1 MGFASSGSLI
11 IKLRKILPLILGLL
25 VFVVSSST
33 VVTLNKPTMKPAK
46 PFASTRMPTPIL
58 VPVATDPATAS
69 PPSPVPTATWVQ
81 QGLGKTVVPI
91 LLYHRIAISPIN
103 SPYYISPDKF
113 EAELKLLRDWEYTTI
128 TLEMLVRAIT
138 ENAPLP
144 PRPILIT
151 FDDGNLDNY
160 TTAFPIMKKYG
171 FTGVLYIS
179 GRYLGTQGYLSVDQ
193 IKEMARA
200 HWEVGSHGMAHPDLT
215 AHGPQQVDYEIV
227 DSRAFL
233 EKKLELPILSFAYP
247 FGDWDHATYHKVVLA
262 GYIAGMGIGST
273 SEQHE
278 RNLFAL
284 NRLDINGTYDL
295 ERFSALLPWQGD

>member
-1 MGFASSGSLI
+1 
-11 IKLRKILPLILGLL
+11 LRKVLPLILGLL
-25 VFVVSSST
+25 VFVAVSST

-46 PFASTRMPTPIL
+46 PFAVTRTPTHIL
-58 VPVATDPATAS
+58 IPVATDPATAL

-81 QGLGKTVVPI
+81 QGLGETVVPI

-113 EAELKLLRDWEYTTI
+113 EAELKLLHDWEYTTI
-128 TLEMLVRAIT
+128 TLGVLVRAIT

-171 FTGVLYIS
+171 FTGILYIS
-179 GRYLGTQGYLSVDQ
+179 GRYVDTQGYLSVNQ
-193 IKEMARA
+193 IQEMARA
-200 HWEVGSHGMAHPDLT
+200 HWEVGSHGMTHPDLT
-215 AHGPQQVDYEIV
+215 APGPQQLDYEIV
-227 DSRAFL
+227 ESRAFL

-247 FGDWDHATYHKVVLA
+247 FGDWNHATYRKVAKA
-262 GYIAGMGIGST
+262 GYITGMGIGST

-278 RNLFAL
+278 RILFAL
-284 NRLDINGTYDL
+284 NRLDIHGTYDL
-295 ERFSALLPWQGD
+295 EQFSALLPWQGD